1 MRLNPLGSAMLV
13 GTLAATAIF
22 AGPTFASD
30 KGLTEHCQSLA
41 MQFKVADVSHLSLDK
56 LEATRRQA
64 AHGERLCKSEPQTGV
79 KALDLAFKDI
89 GITPK

>member
-1 MRLNPLGSAMLV
+1 MGLNHVRSAMMV
-13 GTLAATAIF
+13 GALAATAIF
-22 AGPTFASD
+22 AGPTFAAD
-30 KGLTEHCQSLA
+30 KGLTEHCESLA
-41 MQFKVADVSHLSLDK
+41 MQFKVADVSHLSPDK

-89 GITPK
+89 GVTPK